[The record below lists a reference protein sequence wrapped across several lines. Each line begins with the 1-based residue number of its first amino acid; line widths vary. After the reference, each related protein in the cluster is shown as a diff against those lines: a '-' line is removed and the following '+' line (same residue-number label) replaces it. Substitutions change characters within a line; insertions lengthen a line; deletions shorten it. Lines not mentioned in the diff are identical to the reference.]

1 MKNIG
6 GIDTP
11 FYYRKIHT
19 PPPSILV
26 LTVPNKKDRHYR
38 ISRSTDLHSA
48 RPTNHHSSHM
58 IDLHI
63 NNFYIPDKASLS
75 FGWQRHSTKITQVA
89 PAPDVAYRNTY
100 LEESKRKKSDIN
112 NGQNHSRPLSS
123 SFSYLRSKS
132 PQQKNDS
139 HQYHSTYD
147 YIRNLMRHVEQQ
159 RKLKQDISLHVKR
172 PQNEDMILRRILSK
186 RSASARTSVSRNGL
200 TETTPL
206 SLNNDLQSS
215 PTIVNYINHIRVL
228 HPTTPSQSNRQQKLI

>member
-19 PPPSILV
+19 PPPSIHLV
-26 LTVPNKKDRHYR
+26 TVPNSKDRNYR
-38 ISRSTDLHSA
+38 ISRSTDLHS
-48 RPTNHHSSHM
+48 SHM
-58 IDLHI
+58 IDLHV
-63 NNFYIPDKASLS
+63 NNFYVPDRASLS
-75 FGWQRHSTKITQVA
+75 FGWQRHSTKITQVT

-100 LEESKRKKSDIN
+100 LEGPQRKKSDIN
-112 NGQNHSRPLSS
+112 NDHNHSRPLSNY

-132 PQQKNDS
+132 PQQKYDS
-139 HQYHSTYD
+139 HQYHSIYD
-147 YIRNLMRHVEQQ
+147 YIRNSIRHVEQQ
-159 RKLKQDISLHVKR
+159 RKLKQDISLHIKR
-172 PQNEDMILRRILSK
+172 PQNEDMTLRRILSK

-228 HPTTPSQSNRQQKLI
+228 HSTTPNQSNRQQKLT